1 MRRRPSLEMAEVRCP
16 RAHTL
21 GSMISYLS
29 PPALMLLTKAYGAQ
43 GELLLLVVAGHV
55 GEETGASCTVHNA
68 MLASVE
74 LRKVVKVLNTSGS
87 VLKEKKI
94 NMT

>member
-43 GELLLLVVAGHV
+43 GELLLVVAGHV
-55 GEETGASCTVHNA
+55 GEEEGASCTVHNA